1 MRRLLAS
8 SLTLVLSILAAGIL
22 AASVPANSFPAG
34 NALSAGDA
42 LPAANALPQR
52 PDTLR
57 ILAVGNSFSDDG
69 TEYLPNLLEAAGIH
83 NVILARLYIG
93 GCSLERH
100 CSEYY
105 GNLHEYRYSKSG
117 PDNKWV
123 VTREQTLLHGLKD
136 EPWDIITIQQA
147 SGFSGQYETISR
159 WLPELVSIIRKE
171 CTNPAVAI
179 VWHQTWS
186 YARNSNHGD
195 FPKYGND
202 QERMSEAIQDCV
214 DRLCEDFGICTVIP
228 SGVAVDMARRTRLNT
243 AGEVPASCRLYDLT
257 RDGFHLS
264 YQHGRYLAACT
275 WFEALIRPTLGISV
289 KGNRSRILDTDY
301 SISERDARICRSIA
315 VKAVRQSC
323 RGK

>member
-1 MRRLLAS
+1 MKRVFCLAVILIASFCAS
-8 SLTLVLSILAAGIL
+8 SAQESLGGPS
-22 AASVPANSFPAG
+22 
-34 NALSAGDA
+34 
-42 LPAANALPQR
+42 LPQN

-83 NVILARLYIG
+83 NVIVARLYIG

-100 CSEYY
+100 CNEYY
-105 GNLHEYRYSKSG
+105 GNLNQYRYSKSG
-117 PDNKWV
+117 PENKWEV
-123 VTREQTLLHGLKD
+123 EKEQTLVHGLKD

-147 SGFSGQYETISR
+147 SGFSGEYESISR

-171 CTNPAVAI
+171 CTNPEATI

-186 YARNSNHGD
+186 YARNSTHND

-202 QERMSEAIQDCV
+202 QERMTAAIQECV
-214 DRLCEDFGICTVIP
+214 DRLCEDFGIHTVIP
-228 SGVAVDMARRTRLNT
+228 TGVAVGIARNNRRLNT
-243 AGEVPASCRLYDLT
+243 AGKVPRTCRLYDLT

-264 YQHGRYLAACT
+264 YQHGRYLAACI
-275 WFEALIRPTLGISV
+275 WFEALIKPTLGISV

-301 SISERDARICRSIA
+301 SIPERDARICRRIA
-315 VKAVRQSC
+315 AKAVRKQ
-323 RGK
+323 GKK